1 MNDREKCRECGHTW
15 GVTTTPRTDVLC
27 TRCARPT
34 PFRWPARYWWLRAH
48 TGHWD
53 VRYRS
58 PEWWDQQ
65 TSIADLRYAAEIA
78 AHEWP
83 A

>member
-1 MNDREKCRECGHTW
+1 MNETCRECGHTW
-15 GVTTTPRTDVLC
+15 GVTTTPRTNVLC
-27 TRCARPT
+27 TPCARPA
-34 PFRWPARYWWLRAH
+34 PNRRPAHYWWLRAH

-53 VRYRS
+53 AGQYRT

-78 AHEWP
+78 ARQWP